1 MSYSLALIIAY
12 IESSFLSLLPLQ
24 LVILATSY
32 FLGIYL
38 LFASIAWGLA
48 KLINRPIEKRKTR
61 PAQTRKEVLNSLR
74 SILIFGIGMLIPWG
88 MLKYNITS
96 FAEKISAISIIAETV
111 ILILWND
118 VHFYAVHRLLHAKF
132 KKWHAT
138 HHLSVSATPFAAYS
152 MSSWEAM
159 LLGSVLPIAMLFHH
173 FSLIALILLPIW
185 SIFINTL
192 AHSNCDYFPSADE
205 RSLFNLTKHHQSH
218 HSYYQG
224 NFSFFFNQL
233 DHWFNT
239 SRPLDK

>member
-1 MSYSLALIIAY
+1 
-12 IESSFLSLLPLQ
+12 LQ

-38 LFASIAWGLA
+38 LFASITWGLA
-48 KLINRPIEKRKTR
+48 KLINRPIEKRKTKST
-61 PAQTRKEVLNSLR
+61 QIRKEILYSLR
-74 SILIFGIGMLIPWG
+74 SIVIFGIGVLLPWG
-88 MLKYNITS
+88 MVKYNIVS
-96 FAEKISAISIIAETV
+96 FSNKVSTISIITEIFV
-111 ILILWND
+111 LILWND

-159 LLGSVLPIAMLFHH
+159 LLGSVLPIAMLFHS
-173 FSLIALILLPIW
+173 FSLITLIFLPIW

-192 AHSNCDYFPSADE
+192 AHSNCDYFPSASE

-218 HSYYQG
+218 HSHYHG

-239 SRPLDK
+239 SRPLGK